1 MRKANMSRI
10 IRLGHPVAPPI
21 VRNEHIIARF
31 YLNRF
36 ADSEQHVI
44 AYAPGHLPRRKST
57 KSLSSERDYFEY
69 TVNGEATLNRYEK
82 WFGKIEND
90 AAAVYNTIHAGTGLT
105 GAGEV
110 VWAVF
115 VATMFLRSRK
125 VREQIGPELTR
136 MVEAEVYSGGEQLKE
151 MQCELLRQGVFVYA
165 EDLRAMVERILGEMR
180 DPAFAHLAGIE
191 ENVRT
196 IARNILEKG
205 RWFVVEAAPG
215 SVFITSDCPVQTI
228 TLNGPGAPITL
239 GNGFRHHNT
248 AIAFPLSPKKLFLAG
263 PQEIVFKSPVLGAKD
278 VVAFNTA
285 TAQFAHRA
293 VYASERN
300 AEIQALV
307 DRETNKI
314 TFGKNAFLA
323 TPKEMEID
331 QAHVP

>member
-1 MRKANMSRI
+1 
-10 IRLGHPVAPPI
+10 
-21 VRNEHIIARF
+21 
-31 YLNRF
+31 
-36 ADSEQHVI
+36 
-44 AYAPGHLPRRKST
+44 
-57 KSLSSERDYFEY
+57 
-69 TVNGEATLNRYEK
+69 
-82 WFGKIEND
+82 
-90 AAAVYNTIHAGTGLT
+90 
-105 GAGEV
+105 
-110 VWAVF
+110 
-115 VATMFLRSRK
+115 
-125 VREQIGPELTR
+125 
-136 MVEAEVYSGGEQLKE
+136 
-151 MQCELLRQGVFVYA
+151 
-165 EDLRAMVERILGEMR
+165 MR

-205 RWFVVEAAPG
+205 RWFVLEAAPG

-263 PQEIVFKSPVLGAKD
+263 PQEIVFKSPVLGAK
-278 VVAFNTA
+278 
-285 TAQFAHRA
+285 FAHRA